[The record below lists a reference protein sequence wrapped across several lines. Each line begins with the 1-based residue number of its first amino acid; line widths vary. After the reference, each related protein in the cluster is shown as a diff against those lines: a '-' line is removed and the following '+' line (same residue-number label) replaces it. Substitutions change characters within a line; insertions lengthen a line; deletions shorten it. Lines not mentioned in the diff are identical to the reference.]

1 MQGEFIIKIRA
12 TYNQMTKAEKKV
24 ADYILRDPRGMLF
37 LSITELAEACSVGE
51 TSVFRFCKTMGAKGY
66 QEFKMMLSLSL
77 HEGAD
82 RLEQFTGSNLS
93 LEDSFD
99 AYKKGMDLLKI
110 CNDKID
116 QVEKK
121 VLVLNGEGGLDE
133 F

>member
-1 MQGEFIIKIRA
+1 MP
-12 TYNQMTKAEKKV
+12 AEKKD
-24 ADYILRDPRGMLF
+24 AKERPG
-37 LSITELAEACSVGE
+37 TELSLEEAFGQLDGII
-51 TSVFRFCKTMGAKGY
+51 R
-66 QEFKMMLSLSL
+66 
-77 HEGAD
+77 
-82 RLEQFTGSNLS
+82 RLEEEDIS
-93 LEDSFD
+93 LEDSFG

>member
-1 MQGEFIIKIRA
+1 MP
-12 TYNQMTKAEKKV
+12 AERK
-24 ADYILRDPRGMLF
+24 D
-37 LSITELAEACSVGE
+37 
-51 TSVFRFCKTMGAKGY
+51 AKERPGK
-66 QEFKMMLSLSL
+66 ELSLEEAFGQL
-77 HEGAD
+77 DGIIR
-82 RLEQFTGSNLS
+82 RLEEEDIS
-93 LEDSFD
+93 LEDSFG

>member
-1 MQGEFIIKIRA
+1 MP
-12 TYNQMTKAEKKV
+12 AEKKKS
-24 ADYILRDPRGMLF
+24 ADAPEKEIGLEEAFGMLDG
-37 LSITELAEACSVGE
+37 II
-51 TSVFRFCKTMGAKGY
+51 R
-66 QEFKMMLSLSL
+66 
-77 HEGAD
+77 
-82 RLEQFTGSNLS
+82 RLEEEEIS

>member
-1 MQGEFIIKIRA
+1 MP
-12 TYNQMTKAEKKV
+12 AERK
-24 ADYILRDPRGMLF
+24 D
-37 LSITELAEACSVGE
+37 
-51 TSVFRFCKTMGAKGY
+51 AKERTGK
-66 QEFKMMLSLSL
+66 ELSLEEAFSQL
-77 HEGAD
+77 DGIIR
-82 RLEQFTGSNLS
+82 RLEEEDIS
-93 LEDSFD
+93 LEDSFG

>member
-1 MQGEFIIKIRA
+1 MP
-12 TYNQMTKAEKKV
+12 AEKKKRTD
-24 ADYILRDPRGMLF
+24 APEKEIGLEEAFGMLDG
-37 LSITELAEACSVGE
+37 II
-51 TSVFRFCKTMGAKGY
+51 R
-66 QEFKMMLSLSL
+66 
-77 HEGAD
+77 
-82 RLEQFTGSNLS
+82 RLEEEEIS